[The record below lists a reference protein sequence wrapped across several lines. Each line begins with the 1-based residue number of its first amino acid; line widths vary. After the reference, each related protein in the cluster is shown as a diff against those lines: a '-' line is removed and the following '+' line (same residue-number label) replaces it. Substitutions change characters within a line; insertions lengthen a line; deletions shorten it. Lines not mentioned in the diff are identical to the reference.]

1 VESVHPICQ
10 RILTMRIPEL
20 FTNLTIRTRLAGGF
34 TILLSLTILVGVVGD
49 QALDSFS
56 QRSNI
61 VAMLGQVNTGLTEA
75 RVEEKNFLLTGD
87 VDAVTK
93 TQAQGDRVLELT
105 NDIKPL
111 LAITEDIDILG
122 RIQSDVKQ
130 YQRLMGEVEEN
141 ISEREEALEHLETA
155 ARILGSS
162 LKAHSSLFF
171 ASAMFED
178 MRRSERKFL
187 IESDETSVKT
197 YFDDAKRIQAPL
209 KSASISDED
218 KAGINQALTNYVNG
232 FQTVVTLTESGNR
245 LSDEM
250 VSTARNAIASADR
263 LRTRQSEKMGSE
275 RQRAS
280 GLITGATGIA
290 LALGILMAYLIT
302 RAIVAPINQA
312 VAAASEVASGNLTV
326 DIRAT
331 GTNEIGRLMAALA
344 TMVTSLRELV
354 RSIKSGSSDIA
365 TSAEELSTVT
375 SQSSDGINRQKQ
387 ETDQVATAMNEMTA
401 TVTEIAK
408 SAEQALG
415 VATDAA
421 SQATDGEREVRETV
435 DQVNS
440 LAREVSQSLEK
451 IEGLQ
456 KETANIGTVLDVIK
470 SVAEQTNLLA
480 LNAAIEAARAGEQGR
495 GFAVVADEVR
505 SLAQRTQASAQEIE
519 TLVTALQNSAGNSV
533 SAMKSSTTMASNT
546 LERAAATGQTI
557 ERIALAVEDSK
568 QYNNQIATAAEQ
580 QTSVAEEISQNITR
594 IRDVTDQS
602 ATSSRQ
608 TASSSNELARL
619 GSELQSLV
627 SRFRL

>member
-1 VESVHPICQ
+1 
-10 RILTMRIPEL
+10 MRIPEL

-275 RQRAS
+275 RQQAS

>member
-1 VESVHPICQ
+1 
-10 RILTMRIPEL
+10 MRIPEL

-75 RVEEKNFLLTGD
+75 RVEEKNFLLTGEA
-87 VDAVTK
+87 DAVAK
-93 TQAQGDRVLELT
+93 TQAQGDRVLGLT
-105 NDIKPL
+105 NDIEPL

-130 YQRLMGEVEEN
+130 YQQLMGDVEEN
-141 ISEREEALEHLETA
+141 ISEREEALEQLETA

-187 IESDETSVKT
+187 IESDETSVKA

-218 KAGINQALTNYVNG
+218 KVGINQALTNYVNG
-232 FQTVVTLTESGNR
+232 FQTVVTLTESGSR
-245 LSDEM
+245 LSAEM
-250 VSTARNAIASADR
+250 VSTARNAIASADQ

-275 RQRAS
+275 RQQAS

-354 RSIKSGSSDIA
+354 SSIKSGSSDIA

-401 TVTEIAK
+401 TVAEIAK

-440 LAREVSQSLEK
+440 LAKEVSQSLET

-505 SLAQRTQASAQEIE
+505 SLAQRTQTSAQEIE

-602 ATSSRQ
+602 AASSRQ

>member
-1 VESVHPICQ
+1 
-10 RILTMRIPEL
+10 MRIPEL

>member
-1 VESVHPICQ
+1 
-10 RILTMRIPEL
+10 MRIPEL
-20 FTNLTIRTRLAGGF
+20 FTNLSIRTRLAGGF

-61 VAMLGQVNTGLTEA
+61 VAILGQVNTGLTEA
-75 RVEEKNFLLTGD
+75 RVEEKNFLLTGEA
-87 VDAVTK
+87 DAVAK
-93 TQAQGDRVLELT
+93 TQAHGDRVLELT

-111 LAITEDIDILG
+111 LVITEDIDILG

-130 YQRLMGEVEEN
+130 YQRLMGEVEKN

-187 IESDETSVKT
+187 IENDETSVKA

-232 FQTVVTLTESGNR
+232 FQTVVTLTESESQ

-263 LRTRQSEKMGSE
+263 LRTRQSDKMGSE

-354 RSIKSGSSDIA
+354 SSIKSGSSDIA

-375 SQSSDGINRQKQ
+375 GQSSDGINRQKQ

-440 LAREVSQSLEK
+440 LAREVSQSLET
-451 IEGLQ
+451 IERLQ
-456 KETANIGTVLDVIK
+456 KDAANIGTVLDVIK

-505 SLAQRTQASAQEIE
+505 SLAQRTQTSAQEIE

-533 SAMKSSTTMASNT
+533 SAMTSSTTMASKT

-602 ATSSRQ
+602 AASSRQ

-619 GSELQSLV
+619 GSELQNLV

>member
-1 VESVHPICQ
+1 
-10 RILTMRIPEL
+10 MRVPEL
-20 FTNLTIRTRLAGGF
+20 FTNMTIRTRLAGGF
-34 TILLSLTILVGVVGD
+34 SILLLLTIVVGVVGD
-49 QALDSFS
+49 RALDRYS

-75 RVEEKNFLLTGD
+75 RVEEKNFLLTGEA
-87 VDAVTK
+87 DAVTK
-93 TQAQGDRVLELT
+93 TRAQGDRVLELI

-111 LAITEDIDILG
+111 LADNEDIDTLG
-122 RIQSDVKQ
+122 NIQADVKK
-130 YQRLMGEVEEN
+130 YQQLMVKVEEN
-141 ISEREEALEHLETA
+141 ISEREQALNRLETS
-155 ARILGSS
+155 ARIFGSS

-187 IESDETSVKT
+187 IENDETSVKA
-197 YFDDAKRIQAPL
+197 YLDDAKRIQAPL
-209 KSASISDED
+209 KSASITDDE
-218 KAGINQALTNYVNG
+218 KAKINEALDTYAG
-232 FQTVVTLTESGNR
+232 DFQTVVTLTGSERR

-250 VSTARNAIASADR
+250 VSTARSAIKSADR
-263 LRTRQSEKMGSE
+263 LRTHQSDQMESDRQ
-275 RQRAS
+275 QAS
-280 GLITGATGIA
+280 GLIFGATSIA
-290 LALGILMAYLIT
+290 VMLGILMAYLIT
-302 RAIVAPINQA
+302 RAIVSPIKQA

-326 DIRAT
+326 NINAT

-344 TMVTSLRELV
+344 TMVTNLRELV
-354 RSIKSGSSDIA
+354 RSIESGASNIA
-365 TSAEELSTVT
+365 ASAEELSTVT
-375 SQSSDGINRQKQ
+375 SQTSEGINRQKQ

-401 TVTEIAK
+401 TVAEIAK
-408 SAEQALG
+408 SAEQALE

-440 LAREVSQSLEK
+440 LAREVSQSMET

-505 SLAQRTQASAQEIE
+505 SLAQRTQTSAQEIE

-533 SAMKSSTTMASNT
+533 TAMGSSTTKATNT
-546 LERAAATGQTI
+546 LERATATGKTI
-557 ERIALAVEDSK
+557 ERIARAVEDSK

-602 ATSSRQ
+602 ATSSHQ

>member
-1 VESVHPICQ
+1 
-10 RILTMRIPEL
+10 MRIPEL
-20 FTNLTIRTRLAGGF
+20 FTNLSIRTRLAGGF

-61 VAMLGQVNTGLTEA
+61 VAILGQVNTGLTEA
-75 RVEEKNFLLTGD
+75 RVEEKNFLLTGEA
-87 VDAVTK
+87 DAVAK
-93 TQAQGDRVLELT
+93 TQAHGDRVLELT

-111 LAITEDIDILG
+111 LVITEDIDILG

-130 YQRLMGEVEEN
+130 YQRLMGEVEKN

-187 IESDETSVKT
+187 IENDEASVKA

-218 KAGINQALTNYVNG
+218 KAGIKQALTNYVNG
-232 FQTVVTLTESGNR
+232 FQTVVTLTESESQ

-263 LRTRQSEKMGSE
+263 LRTRQSDKMGSE

-354 RSIKSGSSDIA
+354 SSIKSGSSDIA

-375 SQSSDGINRQKQ
+375 GQSSDGINRQKQ

-440 LAREVSQSLEK
+440 LAREVSQSLET

-456 KETANIGTVLDVIK
+456 KDAANIGTVLDVIK

-505 SLAQRTQASAQEIE
+505 SLAQRTQTSAQEIE

-533 SAMKSSTTMASNT
+533 SAMTSSTTMASKT

-602 ATSSRQ
+602 AASSRQ

-619 GSELQSLV
+619 GSELQNLV

>member
-1 VESVHPICQ
+1 
-10 RILTMRIPEL
+10 MRIPEL

-75 RVEEKNFLLTGD
+75 RVEEKNFLLTGEA
-87 VDAVTK
+87 DAVAK

-187 IESDETSVKT
+187 IESDETSVKA

-232 FQTVVTLTESGNR
+232 FQTVVTLTESGSR

-250 VSTARNAIASADR
+250 VSTARNAIASADQ

-275 RQRAS
+275 RQQAS

-290 LALGILMAYLIT
+290 LALGILLSLIH
-302 RAIVAPINQA
+302 I
-312 VAAASEVASGNLTV
+312 
-326 DIRAT
+326 
-331 GTNEIGRLMAALA
+331 
-344 TMVTSLRELV
+344 
-354 RSIKSGSSDIA
+354 
-365 TSAEELSTVT
+365 
-375 SQSSDGINRQKQ
+375 
-387 ETDQVATAMNEMTA
+387 
-401 TVTEIAK
+401 
-408 SAEQALG
+408 
-415 VATDAA
+415 
-421 SQATDGEREVRETV
+421 
-435 DQVNS
+435 
-440 LAREVSQSLEK
+440 
-451 IEGLQ
+451 
-456 KETANIGTVLDVIK
+456 
-470 SVAEQTNLLA
+470 
-480 LNAAIEAARAGEQGR
+480 
-495 GFAVVADEVR
+495 
-505 SLAQRTQASAQEIE
+505 
-519 TLVTALQNSAGNSV
+519 
-533 SAMKSSTTMASNT
+533 
-546 LERAAATGQTI
+546 
-557 ERIALAVEDSK
+557 
-568 QYNNQIATAAEQ
+568 
-580 QTSVAEEISQNITR
+580 
-594 IRDVTDQS
+594 
-602 ATSSRQ
+602 
-608 TASSSNELARL
+608 
-619 GSELQSLV
+619 
-627 SRFRL
+627 

>member
-1 VESVHPICQ
+1 
-10 RILTMRIPEL
+10 MRFPEL
-20 FTNLTIRTRLAGGF
+20 FTNMTIRTRLAGGF
-34 TILLSLTILVGVVGD
+34 TIVLLLTILVGVVGN
-49 QALDSFS
+49 QTLESFS
-56 QRSNI
+56 QRSTI

-75 RVEEKNFLLTGD
+75 RVEEKNFLLRGD
-87 VDAVTK
+87 AEAVAK
-93 TQAQGDRVLELT
+93 TRAQGDHVLELT
-105 NDIKPL
+105 TDIKPL
-111 LAITEDIDILG
+111 LVIADDIDILS

-130 YQRLMGEVEEN
+130 YQQLMGEVEAN
-141 ISEREEALEHLETA
+141 ISEREEALERLETS
-155 ARILGSS
+155 ARIFGSS

-178 MRRSERKFL
+178 MRRSERTFL
-187 IESDETSVKT
+187 IENNDASVKA
-197 YFDDAKRIQAPL
+197 YLDDAKRIQAPL
-209 KSASISDED
+209 KSASISADE
-218 KAGINQALTNYVNG
+218 KAGINQALTAYVSN
-232 FQTVVTLTESGNR
+232 FQTVVTLTESGSQ

-263 LRTRQSEKMGSE
+263 LRTRQSEKMESE
-275 RQRAS
+275 RQQAS
-280 GLITGATGIA
+280 GLIIGATGIA
-290 LALGILMAYLIT
+290 LALGILMAFTIT

-326 DIRAT
+326 DIRAK
-331 GTNEIGRLMAALA
+331 GSNEIGRLMAALA

-354 RSIKSGSSDIA
+354 RSIESGASNIA
-365 TSAEELSTVT
+365 ASAEELSTVT

-401 TVTEIAK
+401 TVAEIAK

-435 DQVNS
+435 DQVNT
-440 LAREVSQSLEK
+440 LAREVIQSMET

-505 SLAQRTQASAQEIE
+505 SLAQRTQTSAQEIE
-519 TLVTALQNSAGNSV
+519 ALVTTLQNSAGNSV

-546 LERAAATGQTI
+546 LERATATGQTI
-557 ERIALAVEDSK
+557 ERIARAVEDSK

-602 ATSSRQ
+602 AASANQ